1 MTDSSNITSRPVK
14 LQLNIDNFL
23 TEYWQKKPLLI
34 RNAIP
39 DFVPPLNAN
48 ELAGL
53 AMEKDVESRIIET
66 QADGWGLYHGPF
78 HECDYTRPVPWT
90 LLVQAVDHHIPK
102 AAELLSLLDFI
113 PNWRI
118 DDVMVSYAT
127 DGGSVG
133 PHYDN
138 YDVFLLQGEGQRCWQ
153 LGQQC
158 NHNSGLLPHTD
169 LRILDKFECNNSYT
183 LGPGDML
190 YIPPG
195 VAHWG
200 LAVGE
205 CTTWSLGLRAPRLNA
220 LLSRWIDELLEH
232 INPDDFYCDPGLSA
246 VKLAGEIRL
255 EDIERAKMQLLQALG
270 QKIPEHWF
278 GELVT
283 EPRYDLQLSEGDIQN
298 ERELI
303 SRSAATSVTLLASAK
318 LAWQETE
325 AGINLFS
332 NGECMPFSRKLSPTV
347 ITLCKDGMLAG
358 PALIELQQCAEGQK
372 MLVQLL
378 CLACISIE

>member
-1 MTDSSNITSRPVK
+1 MK

-39 DFVPPLNAN
+39 GFIPPLNAN

-53 AMEKDVESRIIET
+53 AMEEDVESRIIET
-66 QADGWGLYHGPF
+66 QADGWGLSHGPF
-78 HECDYTRPVPWT
+78 HESDYTRPAPWT
-90 LLVQAVDHHIPK
+90 LLVQAVDHYIPK
-102 AAELLSLLDFI
+102 AAELLDLLDFI

-138 YDVFLLQGEGQRCWQ
+138 YDVFLLQGEGQRRWN
-153 LGQQC
+153 LGQLC
-158 NHNSGLLPHTD
+158 DHNSALLPHPD
-169 LRILDKFECNNSYT
+169 LRILDEFQCNTSYT

-200 LAVGE
+200 LAEGE
-205 CTTWSLGLRAPRLNA
+205 CTTWSLGLRAPRINA
-220 LLSRWIDELLEH
+220 LLSRWIDEMLEH
-232 INPDDFYCDPGLSA
+232 VNPEKFYCDPSLSA
-246 VKLAGEIRL
+246 ATLLGEIRP
-255 EDIERAKMQLLQALG
+255 EDIERAKTQLLQALG
-270 QKIPEHWF
+270 QKIPDHWF

-283 EPRYDLQLSEGDIQN
+283 EPRYDLQLSEGGIQN

-303 SRSAATSVTLLASAK
+303 SNSAVTAATLLASAK
-318 LAWQETE
+318 LAWQKTE
-325 AGINLFS
+325 AGIDLFA
-332 NGECMPFSRKLSPTV
+332 NGECMPLSRGLSPAV
-347 ITLCKDGMLAG
+347 IALCKDGMLTG
-358 PALIELQQCAEGQK
+358 PPLIELQQCAEGQE